1 MRQLN
6 FFLSL
11 SSSSLAPVPV
21 PGPLDQLEAKQQL
34 FSSVACSVYSW
45 AYKATSIPALLAYLP
60 PLLVTMGDMANEI
73 KLLSG
78 NSHPVLAKLVA
89 DW

>member
-6 FFLSL
+6 FFLSC
-11 SSSSLAPVPV
+11 SRRSDHLARGPVQVLLLKPA
-21 PGPLDQLEAKQQL
+21 PIAIGL
-34 FSSVACSVYSW
+34 FF
-45 AYKATSIPALLAYLP
+45 YKKASIPVETLVLP
-60 PLLVTMGDMANEI
+60 LPLVTMGDMANEI

-89 DW
+89 DR